1 MINENNNKNW
11 ESPDDERRIL
21 TISPRKHTDGF
32 FSDFLSGISQWIDV
46 NMAPKIHLL
55 WLGQVRCCL
64 RFPGGFSFQD
74 TGWLGGCHDNY
85 WSWDNHETMVGGNGI
100 PYGSNRDMDH
110 VGWFLNGDVPV
121 PSANST
127 RESPLSI
134 DKSS

>member
-1 MINENNNKNW
+1 MSTWPPKSTCCGW
-11 ESPDDERRIL
+11 AR
-21 TISPRKHTDGF
+21 
-32 FSDFLSGISQWIDV
+32 SDAVCTSLGAFPSKTPEV
-46 NMAPKIHLL
+46 PL
-55 WLGQVRCCL
+55 WLG
-64 RFPGGFSFQD
+64 FGH
-74 TGWLGGCHDNY
+74 GWLGGCHDNY

-100 PYGSNRDMDH
+100 PYGYNRDMDH